1 MLKSLKGRK
10 GNRVPGSAG
19 PPSPEEGPVAP
30 ERVGRPFQSA
40 GDSPR
45 MSQGTCKAMGFW
57 RGSVIEKSRGSES
70 IFNQHLQNSYCAGWG
85 QRSTL
90 LHC

>member
-45 MSQGTCKAMGFW
+45 MSQGTCKAMGF
-57 RGSVIEKSRGSES
+57 
-70 IFNQHLQNSYCAGWG
+70 
-85 QRSTL
+85 
-90 LHC
+90 